1 MAQRIY
7 FNYQDNDSTF
17 DLNFA
22 QLGIAD
28 AGRYRGFDPVLGA
41 GLILTLN
48 HLTTGVEKVKEDLN
62 TQVYGVWK
70 TKQGGIVTE
79 TDAITLP
86 ISAGDATFD
95 RIDLIVGQHE
105 YIQVA
110 GGTAAVYSVI
120 QGTPAA
126 SPVAPALSLPNRQ
139 VTLGQIYIPANTTN
153 LNDPDVV
160 YTQAETPYFAGNSG
174 VALINQTN
182 TFTAVQNFQNAIQE
196 GYGQAVFIGSDIRL
210 EDGAGNPD
218 NTKNVYFLPT
228 TANPTQDTTIRDIIN
243 PPTAN
248 SGQVQRVTL
257 IADTSNFMLEQTGF
271 GRNYYLKSVGAVTI
285 AFDDSVSGFP
295 ILEEAD
301 NAGLGRVNRYWGQQ
315 IFGYESSLTLFA
327 SGLLNLTS
335 QGNIFNLNNT
345 NSANLLRGITESAAF
360 DEGDGSALGGGVIWV
375 IPNPNEPLSIQHL
388 DLSVPS
394 GYKPIYLPIAQ
405 SQGTYQSA
413 SPIMLVERTD
423 YWYAANL
430 VPQFFDITP
439 SFVITGTGT
448 ITVQDGLV
456 RAKITGSTL
465 ELNISLQ
472 IQASGTFTG
481 FDLDLSVLPYTLSSY
496 GTLPQV
502 CVGMFRGT
510 NINGPRLPMYVESNG
525 TTVSFR
531 QEDGSRLDSNI
542 TLPAVISANCK
553 FELNI

>member
-28 AGRYRGFDPVLGA
+28 AGRYRGFDGVLGA
-41 GLILTLN
+41 GLTLTLN
-48 HLTTGVEKVKEDLN
+48 HLTTGVEKVKEDLS
-62 TQVYGVWK
+62 TQIYGVWK
-70 TKQGGIVTE
+70 TKQGGLITE
-79 TDAITLP
+79 TDAISLP

-126 SPVAPALSLPNRQ
+126 NPVAPALSLPNRQ
-139 VTLGQIYIPANTTN
+139 VILGQIYVPANTTD
-153 LNDPDVV
+153 LNGTGVV
-160 YTQAETPYFAGNSG
+160 YTQADTPYFAGNSG

-196 GYGQAVFIGSDIRL
+196 GYGQAVFVGSDIRL
-210 EDGAGNPD
+210 EDGLGNPD
-218 NTKNVYFLPT
+218 NTKNVYFMPT
-228 TANPTQDTTIRDIIN
+228 TANPTQDTTVRDIRN
-243 PPTAN
+243 PPVAN
-248 SGQVQRVTL
+248 SGQIQRVTL
-257 IADTSNFMLEQTGF
+257 IAATSNFRLEQTGF

-285 AFDDSVSGFP
+285 AFDDIVGGFP
-295 ILEEAD
+295 VLEEAD
-301 NAGLGRVNRYWGQQ
+301 NANLGRVNRYWGQQ
-315 IFGYESSLTLFA
+315 IFGYENALTLFS
-327 SGLLNLTS
+327 SGLLNLTNE
-335 QGNIFNLNNT
+335 GNIFNLNNT
-345 NSANLLRGITESAAF
+345 NSASLLRGITESASF

-375 IPNPNEPLSIQHL
+375 IPNPSEPLNIQHL

-394 GYKPIYLPIAQ
+394 GFKPIYLPIAQ

-413 SPIMLVERTD
+413 SPIMFIERPD

-430 VPQFFDITP
+430 VPQFFDIAP
-439 SFVITGTGT
+439 SFIIDGTGS
-448 ITVQDGLV
+448 ITVQDGEI

-472 IQASGTFTG
+472 LQASGTFNG
-481 FDLDLSVLPYTLSSY
+481 FEIDLSVLPYTLSSY
-496 GTLPQV
+496 GALPQI
-502 CVGMFRGT
+502 CIGILRGNAIAAT
-510 NINGPRLPMYVESNG
+510 RNLISIESNG
-525 TTVSFR
+525 TTLSIR
-531 QEDGSRLDSNI
+531 EEGGSRI
-542 TLPAVISANCK
+542 TESELQPGIISANCK
-553 FELNI
+553 FELDI

>member
-7 FNYQDNDSTF
+7 FNFQDNDSTF

-28 AGRYRGFDPVLGA
+28 AGRYRGFDAVLGA
-41 GLILTLN
+41 GLTLTLN

-62 TQVYGVWK
+62 TQIYGVWK

-79 TDAITLP
+79 TDPITLP

-110 GGTAAVYSVI
+110 GGSAAVYSVI

-126 SPVAPALSLPNRQ
+126 NPVAPALSLPNRQ
-139 VTLGQIYIPANTTN
+139 VVLGQIYIPANTTD
-153 LNDPDVV
+153 LNGAGVV
-160 YTQAETPYFAGNSG
+160 YTQADAPYFAGNAG

-196 GYGQAVFIGSDIRL
+196 GYGQAVLVGPDIRL
-210 EDGAGNPD
+210 EDGLGNPD

-248 SGQVQRVTL
+248 SGQIQRVTL
-257 IADTSNFMLEQTGF
+257 IAATSNFMLEQTGF
-271 GRNYYLKSVGAVTI
+271 GRNYYLKSIGAVTI
-285 AFDDSVSGFP
+285 AFNDLGGRF
-295 ILEEAD
+295 LEEAD

-315 IFGYESSLTLFA
+315 IFGYEPSLALFA
-327 SGLLNLTS
+327 AGLLNITS
-335 QGNIFNLNNT
+335 RGNIYNLNNT

-375 IPNPNEPLSIQHL
+375 IPNPNEPLNIQHL

-394 GYKPIYLPIAQ
+394 GYKPIFLPIAQ
-405 SQGTYQSA
+405 TQGTYQSA
-413 SPIMLVERTD
+413 QPIMFIETPN
-423 YWYAANL
+423 YWYATNL
-430 VPQFFDITP
+430 TPQFFDITP
-439 SFVITGTGT
+439 SFIVAGGGSIS
-448 ITVQDGLV
+448 VQAGEI
-456 RAKITGSTL
+456 RAKIQGSTL

-472 IQASGTFTG
+472 IQMSGTVAS
-481 FDLDLSVLPYTLSSY
+481 FDLDLSVLPYTLVSY
-496 GTLPQV
+496 SGLPQV
-502 CVGMFRGT
+502 CAGMYRGI
-510 NINGPRLPMYVESNG
+510 NINTPRNPVYLESNG
-525 TTVSFR
+525 TTISFKKA
-531 QEDGSRLDSNI
+531 DGLPLDNSI

-553 FELNI
+553 FELDI